1 MKTLI
6 VAAGLAVALIS
17 SPASAQSSADKRF
30 IKEAIQGNLAEVQM
44 GQLAQKN
51 GGSDEVKN
59 FGKMLESD
67 HGQANTKANQVAAE
81 LKVTPPTEPS
91 SKQKHAYDRA
101 AKLNGANFDREF
113 ARHMIID
120 HKEDIAKYQK
130 ASKSR
135 DAALAGFAS
144 ESLPTLQKHLKAAE
158 SIGQGR
164 KTSQR

>member
-6 VAAGLAVALIS
+6 LAAGLAAALIA
-17 SPASAQSSADKRF
+17 SPASAQSSADKSF

-59 FGKMLESD
+59 FGKTLEAD
-67 HGQANTKANQVAAE
+67 HGQANSKATQVAHE
-81 LKVTPPTEPS
+81 LKVTPPTEPN

-101 AKLNGANFDREF
+101 AKLTGANFDREF

-120 HKEDIAKYQK
+120 HKEDIVKYQK
-130 ASKSR
+130 ASKSK
-135 DAALAGFAS
+135 DTAVAGYAS
-144 ESLPTLQKHLKAAE
+144 ESLPTLHKHLEMAQ
-158 SIGQGR
+158 SIAQGR